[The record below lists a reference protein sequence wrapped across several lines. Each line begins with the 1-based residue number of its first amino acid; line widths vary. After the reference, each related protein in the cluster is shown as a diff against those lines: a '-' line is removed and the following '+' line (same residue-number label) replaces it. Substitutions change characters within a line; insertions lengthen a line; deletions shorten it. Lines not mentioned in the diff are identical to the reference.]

1 MSAAVAPG
9 TLSNR
14 WRERPFLC
22 AWSRRHEP
30 ELPDGLPKGCS
41 AGYDSLLLYFRRAAI
56 ESFADVAF
64 LSS

>member
-1 MSAAVAPG
+1 MSAAVVPG
-9 TLSNR
+9 TLANR

-30 ELPDGLPKGCS
+30 ELPDGLVALP
-41 AGYDSLLLYFRRAAI
+41 DTTSLLLYFRRAAI